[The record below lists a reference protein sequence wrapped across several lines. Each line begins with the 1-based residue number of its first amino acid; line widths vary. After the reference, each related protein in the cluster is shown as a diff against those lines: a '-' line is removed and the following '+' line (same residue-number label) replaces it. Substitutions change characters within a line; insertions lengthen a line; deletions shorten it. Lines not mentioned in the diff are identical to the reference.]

1 MKMNTMP
8 PWALGLQAGLD
19 DLAAGRVDTWGAKG
33 VELLAQ
39 RGLHL
44 PGIPETPARLA
55 AEVLLR
61 SATRGC
67 RTVAAFLADCLRC
80 RFEGR
85 GFTAGRTDLP
95 PWTPELRLALH
106 AFGPADVDLLDPAPG
121 LMDAAELVL
130 GDIVREGGVRP
141 ELLEVHRSLV
151 ATCSDPTYPLN
162 SEPPGPDF
170 AAVLG
175 AALAGDRDAARWL
188 LEAFW
193 PERWLRAGDL
203 PPTVNLALAGLQN
216 RPWTEAARRL
226 RANP

>member
-1 MKMNTMP
+1 MKTNTMP
-8 PWALGLQAGLD
+8 PWALGLLTGFD

-61 SATRGC
+61 AAASDC
-67 RTVAAFLADCLRC
+67 RPVAAFLADCLRC

-85 GFTAGRTDLP
+85 GFSVNRTDAS

-106 AFGPADVDLLDPAPG
+106 VFAPADVDLLDPAPG

-130 GDIVREGGVRP
+130 GDIVQEGEVRP
-141 ELLEVHRSLV
+141 ELLDVHRS
-151 ATCSDPTYPLN
+151 DPQT
-162 SEPPGPDF
+162 EP
-170 AAVLG
+170 
-175 AALAGDRDAARWL
+175 R
-188 LEAFW
+188 
-193 PERWLRAGDL
+193 
-203 PPTVNLALAGLQN
+203 
-216 RPWTEAARRL
+216 
-226 RANP
+226 